1 MKNYLP
7 LPALAFL
14 FLTALAAQADDRAVS
29 VEDLPQKIVTAVSE
43 YLPGS
48 NIESAR
54 EDEDDGRRYYD
65 LKVEHKNLLLE
76 VEAASNGRIREIDLN
91 RGYPGLFRLLDREAS
106 VSGDIGVDELPE
118 KVTASVADFLP
129 GSKILSAA
137 RGENG
142 GERFYRLRVRHKDL
156 LLRMDIA
163 KNGKIVDIDTA
174 K

>member
-1 MKNYLP
+1 MKTILP
-7 LPALAFL
+7 VLSVVLVTTFAGWAG
-14 FLTALAAQADDRAVS
+14 DRAVS
-29 VEDLPQKIVTAVSE
+29 VDELPQKVIAAVSE

-48 NIESAR
+48 GIESAR
-54 EDEDDGRRYYD
+54 ADEDDGRRYYD
-65 LKVEHKNLLLE
+65 LKVLHRDLLLDI
-76 VEAASNGRIREIDLN
+76 EAGANGRIREIDLN

-106 VSGDIGVDELPE
+106 VSDNIATDELPE

-137 RGENG
+137 RGEND

-156 LLRMDIA
+156 LLRMDVA
-163 KNGKIVDIDTA
+163 KNGKIADIDTA